1 MPPST
6 PSRPCAGRGSFETNG
21 RPVQVERFEP
31 RGTPRAA
38 VLVLHGA
45 DGLTYRGPSYRELAL
60 GLAEHGFL
68 ALLVHYFDSTG
79 GGFQGLLNEPL
90 RFMTWMQ
97 AVSDGV
103 GHARAQLGGAAPAV
117 GLVGFS
123 LGAYLSLA
131 VAAQDGRVGAV
142 VDVFGGLDELLR
154 PGVTRLP
161 PVLILHGDADPV
173 VPVSEAHSL
182 ERLLNQLGVPHEI
195 RIYPGVGHS
204 FSGATAEDAFRRIT
218 AFFSKHL
225 SGGTSSG

>member
-1 MPPST
+1 MSAST
-6 PSRPCAGRGSFETNG
+6 PSRPRAGRDSFESNG

-45 DGLTYRGPSYRELAL
+45 DGLTYRGPSYRELARD
-60 GLAEHGFL
+60 LAGEGFL

-79 GGFQGLLNEPL
+79 GGFQGFLNEPF
-90 RFMTWMQ
+90 RFMAWMQ
-97 AVSDGV
+97 AVADGV
-103 GHARAQLGGAAPAV
+103 SYARTQLGEAPGV

-131 VAAQDGRVGAV
+131 VAAQDERVGAV
-142 VDVFGGLDELLR
+142 VDVFGGLHELLL

-173 VPVSEAHSL
+173 VPVSEAYSL
-182 ERLLNQLGVPHEI
+182 ERLLKRLGVAYEM
-195 RIYPGVGHS
+195 RVYPGEGHS
-204 FSGATAEDAFRRIT
+204 FHGATAQDAFRRMA
-218 AFFSKHL
+218 AFLGKHL
-225 SGGTSSG
+225 TGAG